1 MDPISNNHVSVGEAL
16 EWGHFQNMGSYDK
29 VVLSKYD
36 PTFWKSPW
44 PLVGFS
50 IWKEAQ
56 GKQLNIKNWWFFE
69 VHFWVA

>member
-36 PTFWKSPW
+36 PTF
-44 PLVGFS
+44 
-50 IWKEAQ
+50 
-56 GKQLNIKNWWFFE
+56 
-69 VHFWVA
+69 